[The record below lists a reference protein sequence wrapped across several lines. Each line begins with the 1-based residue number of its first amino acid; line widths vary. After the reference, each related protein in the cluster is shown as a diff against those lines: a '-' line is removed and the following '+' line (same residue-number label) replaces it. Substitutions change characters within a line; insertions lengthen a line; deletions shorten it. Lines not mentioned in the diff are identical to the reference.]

1 MQIAGS
7 EGRRGEQRNGWRRRL
22 QESKLGDFEFQSIK
36 LLAFRR
42 AVVAAATA
50 VVVRSLPLSLHL
62 PLSLSPLALFPLA
75 PFPLFLPLRPPSF
88 FPRILP
94 PRTVALR
101 LKYIPMY
108 LQPPRSY
115 PTLVVLQLPP
125 PALALSPPLFFPFL
139 FPPFCRGSSSATH
152 ESARIHTRVR
162 SRAFSG
168 RSRTHAEYNA
178 P

>member
-1 MQIAGS
+1 M
-7 EGRRGEQRNGWRRRL
+7 

-50 VVVRSLPLSLHL
+50 VVDRSSSLPLSLHL
-62 PLSLSPLALFPLA
+62 SLSFSSRTLSSFSPSPPSAGR
-75 PFPLFLPLRPPSF
+75 PLFSPVSSLPPASNGSFAAEIHTDVSPTPSRTPHSSFSSFLPRRSPSRRFPPPSH
-88 FPRILP
+88 
-94 PRTVALR
+94 
-101 LKYIPMY
+101 
-108 LQPPRSY
+108 
-115 PTLVVLQLPP
+115 
-125 PALALSPPLFFPFL
+125 LFFPFL

-168 RSRTHAEYNA
+168 RSRTHAEYSA